1 LKENQLNVTTRFR
14 SMTTRRNPFVQALTQ
29 LGFGRKVLIVDH
41 QGEPESAP
49 RSAQYRGSRA
59 DSESTDHAISR
70 VERASRGFLESG
82 HPGITGGAVEMSTF
96 YEIIK
101 RPIITEKGLTL
112 KEQDRTLCFE
122 VADNAS
128 KTQIQQAVE
137 RLFKVKVQHVRT
149 MTVKGKMRRRG
160 RYSGYRPDW
169 KKAYVTLREGEKM
182 VEYGENF

>member
-1 LKENQLNVTTRFR
+1 
-14 SMTTRRNPFVQALTQ
+14 
-29 LGFGRKVLIVDH
+29 
-41 QGEPESAP
+41 
-49 RSAQYRGSRA
+49 
-59 DSESTDHAISR
+59 
-70 VERASRGFLESG
+70 
-82 HPGITGGAVEMSTF
+82 MSTV
-96 YEIIK
+96 YEVIK

-182 VEYGENF
+182 IEYGENF